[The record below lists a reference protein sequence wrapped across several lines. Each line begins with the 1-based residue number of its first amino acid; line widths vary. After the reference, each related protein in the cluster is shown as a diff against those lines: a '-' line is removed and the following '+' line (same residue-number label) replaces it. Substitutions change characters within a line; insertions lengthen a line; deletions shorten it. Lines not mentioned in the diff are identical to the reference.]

1 MENQIC
7 VSDGSEKSINH
18 GHCEK
23 PKEFIQSQ
31 PQNELTEGQEQQKSE
46 ELQNKTVLQKEQS
59 TGECGVDLKNQE
71 LTIQVWQQRKS
82 EKLSYQTVLSSDVDK
97 GRWYRWLHLLTF
109 PQ

>member
-1 MENQIC
+1 MEAKNQLIMDI
-7 VSDGSEKSINH
+7 VKNQNSSFRVNFRMNLLKVRSSE
-18 GHCEK
+18 
-23 PKEFIQSQ
+23 
-31 PQNELTEGQEQQKSE
+31 KSE

-97 GRWYRWLHLLTF
+97 DRWYRWLHLLTF